1 MNSDKDLYTNFVEMF
16 GVEPRPAHKEI
27 MHKIGKPL
35 DRLAEIYELIK
46 HITSSLKSQLKEDA
60 LSMQT
65 NTYLIT
71 TPNFEKLFN
80 LNKPIQDVQK
90 FVSKKE
96 IYNTLLKEHEEEEYI
111 SEGS

>member
-1 MNSDKDLYTNFVEMF
+1 MQ
-16 GVEPRPAHKEI
+16 
-27 MHKIGKPL
+27 
-35 DRLAEIYELIK
+35 EIYELIK
-46 HITSSLKSQLKEDA
+46 HITSSLKSQLKEDIE
-60 LSMQT
+60 SMQT

-96 IYNTLLKEHEEEEYI
+96 IYTTFLKEHEEEEYMSDNTQGI
-111 SEGS
+111 KKPVLVKTESKQYSCVCLNWLFIEEGVE